1 MPCTTC
7 GSEDLRKLMGE
18 IGIHVPALE
27 NNIGRPALWVFP
39 EIVICLNCGNAEF
52 VVPEPEL
59 RMLTERDEA
68 G

>member
-1 MPCTTC
+1 
-7 GSEDLRKLMGE
+7 MGE